1 MPYDITYICNLK
13 HGTNESIYKT
23 NRLTDMENRL
33 GVAKGEQGGCG
44 MDTELGV
51 GRCKVLHLE

>member
-33 GVAKGEQGGCG
+33 VAAQQGEGWSG
-44 MDTELGV
+44 MDWEFGV
-51 GRCKVLHLE
+51 S